1 MWFTAV
7 DIASTPGGHAGMQRS
22 QPLQWST
29 SMVTVP
35 RLLISFVFELGMRR
49 TPLPRRVLVRGKEIP
64 TGEERALVRLDERC
78 LLDDAGDTRVRAEH
92 HYRTA
97 EGIAEVGCDRGCGQ
111 SDERDRRGHLDLERR
126 VVHEHETVGP
136 QLGFER

>member
-35 RLLISFVFELGMRR
+35 RLLIAFVTELGMGR
-49 TPLPRRVLVRGKEIP
+49 TPFPRLVLVGREELPTGKE
-64 TGEERALVRLDERC
+64 RAFVRLDVWRAVRRDRLAHCLHERR
-78 LLDDAGDTRVRAEH
+78 LLDDAGDARVRAEH
-92 HYRTA
+92 DHR
-97 EGIAEVGCDRGCGQ
+97 
-111 SDERDRRGHLDLERR
+111 
-126 VVHEHETVGP
+126 
-136 QLGFER
+136 

>member
-35 RLLISFVFELGMRR
+35 RLLIAFVIESGMRR
-49 TPLPRRVLVRGKEIP
+49 TPFPRLVLVRREEVP
-64 TGEERALVRLDERC
+64 TGKERALVRLDVLRAVRRDRLAHGFDEGS
-78 LLDDAGDTRVRAEH
+78 LLDDARDARVRAEH
-92 HYRTA
+92 HHRA
-97 EGIAEVGCDRGCGQ
+97 
-111 SDERDRRGHLDLERR
+111 
-126 VVHEHETVGP
+126 
-136 QLGFER
+136 

>member
-35 RLLISFVFELGMRR
+35 RLLIVLVIELGMRR
-49 TPLPRRVLVRGKEIP
+49 APFPGRVLVRGEQLP
-64 TGEERALVRLDERC
+64 TRTERTFVGLDVLCAVRRDRLPHRLDERL
-78 LLDDAGDTRVRAEH
+78 LLDDPGRAGVRAEH
-92 HYRTA
+92 HHRTA
-97 EGIAEVGCDRGCGQ
+97 ERVAEVGRDGGRG
-111 SDERDRRGHLDLERR
+111 EA
-126 VVHEHETVGP
+126 
-136 QLGFER
+136 

>member
-35 RLLISFVFELGMRR
+35 RLLISFVFEVFRFE
-49 TPLPRRVLVRGKEIP
+49 TPVVTEIQS
-64 TGEERALVRLDERC
+64 
-78 LLDDAGDTRVRAEH
+78 
-92 HYRTA
+92 
-97 EGIAEVGCDRGCGQ
+97 EV
-111 SDERDRRGHLDLERR
+111 
-126 VVHEHETVGP
+126 TV
-136 QLGFER
+136 